1 MAQGITSRGLSSRG
15 GLTLLTA
22 IALILGACAT
32 QEGYRQQTALYVGQS
47 SDLLIV
53 ERGSP
58 VARDHLS
65 DGSEVWTYF
74 FAENR
79 HDSGGYHT
87 VPRER
92 RVVWR
97 DDRGRQHV
105 RVEQYEET
113 VYTPPRS
120 WVEECETRFIVTP
133 DGFVRDFRFNGQA
146 CRAPEI
152 H

>member
-1 MAQGITSRGLSSRG
+1 MARGISNWPA
-15 GLTLLTA
+15 LTVVTA

-32 QEGYRQQTALYVGQS
+32 QEGYRQQTALYVGQT
-47 SDLLIV
+47 SDMLVL

-58 VARDHLS
+58 VARDYLS

-74 FAENR
+74 FAEHR
-79 HDSGGYHT
+79 HDPGGYYT

-105 RVEQYEET
+105 RIEQYEET
-113 VYTPPRS
+113 VYTAPRS
-120 WVEECETRFIVTP
+120 WIEECETRFVVTP
-133 DGFVRDFRFNGQA
+133 DGFVRDFRFNGEA

-152 H
+152 RS